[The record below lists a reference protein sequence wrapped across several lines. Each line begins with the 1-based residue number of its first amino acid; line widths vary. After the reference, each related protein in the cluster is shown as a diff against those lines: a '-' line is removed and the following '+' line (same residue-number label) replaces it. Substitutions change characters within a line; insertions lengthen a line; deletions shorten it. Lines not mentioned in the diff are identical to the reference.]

1 MSRLAAAAWAYALL
15 VSLVDERT
23 LPVLGPEDPPAPGAP
38 PSVTA
43 IVPARDEARDVG
55 ETLRRLRAQD
65 HPDLQVVAID
75 DRSGDGTLAA
85 MRAVEG
91 VEVVEGEEPPPG
103 WFGKPWACRQGVE
116 RARGEWLLFVDAD
129 VRLEPGAVRA
139 ALALAARAGQP
150 GATAFPRLETGS
162 VAERVVLPLA
172 GVVVQS
178 AVIPSWLARL
188 PGIDLAI
195 GVGGFLLVRRDLY
208 ERVGGHAA
216 VRGEV
221 VEDLALARAA
231 KRAGHL
237 LPWADGRQLIAL
249 RYYRGA
255 GEMWRGWRKNA
266 AQAWQAPPLV
276 ALLAG
281 AVLGAVVLA
290 PWASLARGR
299 PSGVLG
305 LALQVAALRRAAGAT
320 DIPPAYALTGPLAA
334 AFLGAVGAASAL
346 DRLRGRGPRWRGR
359 TYPATR

>member
-1 MSRLAAAAWAYALL
+1 MSRLAAAAWAYAVL
-15 VSLVDERT
+15 VSVVDART
-23 LPVLGPEDPPAPGAP
+23 LPVLAPNDAAAPGP
-38 PSVTA
+38 PRSVTA

-55 ETLRRLRAQD
+55 ETLRRLIAQD
-65 HPDLQVVAID
+65 HPDLQVVAVD
-75 DRSGDGTLAA
+75 DRSRDGTLAA
-85 MRAVEG
+85 MRAVPG
-91 VEVVEGEEPPPG
+91 VEVLEGEEAAPG
-103 WFGKPWACRQGVE
+103 WFGKPWACHQGVA

-129 VRLEPGAVRA
+129 VRLAPAAVRS
-139 ALALAARAGQP
+139 ALALAVRAGQP
-150 GATAFPRLETGS
+150 GATAFPHLETGS
-162 VAERVVLPLA
+162 AVERVVLPLA
-172 GVVVQS
+172 GVVMQS

-188 PGIDLAI
+188 PGVDLAI

-237 LPWADGRQLIAL
+237 LPWADGRRVLSL

-266 AQAWQAPPLV
+266 SQAWRVPPVV
-276 ALLAG
+276 ALASG

-290 PWASLARGR
+290 PWASAARGR
-299 PSGVLG
+299 PSGLLG
-305 LALQVAALRRAAGAT
+305 LALQVAALRRAARST
-320 DIPPAYALTGPLAA
+320 DIPPAYAAAGPLAA

-346 DRLRGRGPRWRGR
+346 DRLRGRGPEWRGR
-359 TYPATR
+359 TYPATG